1 MLRIERGGV
10 AHEQLLVLWTL
21 LLEGHVP
28 VPHIVAELEDE
39 PDAVA
44 SSAFPHSSS
53 HNTRPAAAQTMR
65 REAA

>member
-53 HNTRPAAAQTMR
+53 NTLPAAAQTMR